1 MPQPVMEWES
11 RIGQR
16 VRLRD
21 LYILSTVAEAGSMAK
36 AATRLRMSQP
46 SVSEAIANLES
57 ALRVRLLDRS
67 PRGIEPTRYADALL
81 RRGRIVF
88 DELNQG
94 VRDIEFMS
102 NPTVGEV
109 RIGCPENLASGFV
122 PSVIA
127 SVSRLYPKITFQVLP
142 VEPVAMRFRE
152 LRDRSVDLMVGRVLH
167 PPLDDDLQADVLF
180 EDRLIVVA
188 GRSSPWARRRTVRM
202 SDLLGEAWVD
212 VPANTPVDAFM
223 VAQLRALGIT
233 LPRAAVR
240 TYSMHVRNYLLS
252 TGRFVG
258 LMWTSALTFS
268 PNAWSFKALPV
279 KLDIPTR
286 PVALITLKN
295 RTLSPAVE
303 IFAKH
308 AHEVAHSSGRSP
320 SGGRK
325 QPPTA
330 TAIA

>member
-21 LYILSTVAEAGSMAK
+21 LYILSAVAEAGSMAK
-36 AATRLRMSQP
+36 AALRLSMSQP
-46 SVSEAIANLES
+46 SISEAISNLEG
-57 ALRVRLLDRS
+57 ALRVRLLDRG
-67 PRGIEPTRYADALL
+67 PRGVEPTPYADALL
-81 RRGRIVF
+81 RRGQVVF

-94 VRDIEFMS
+94 VREIEFMA
-102 NPTVGEV
+102 NPEVGEV

-127 SVSRLYPKITFQVLP
+127 DVSRLYPKITFQVMP

-152 LRDRSVDLMVGRVLH
+152 LRARSVDLMVGRVLD
-167 PPLDDDLQADVLF
+167 PPLDDDLHADILF
-180 EDRLIVVA
+180 NDRLLVVA
-188 GRSSPWARRRTVRM
+188 GRSSRWAHRRSIRIEE
-202 SDLLGEAWVD
+202 LLHDSWVD
-212 VPANTPVDAFM
+212 VPANTPVNAFM
-223 VAQLRALGIT
+223 VKQLGVLGVT
-233 LPRAAVR
+233 LPTPVVR

-252 TGRFVG
+252 TGHFLG
-258 LMWTSALTFS
+258 LMWASALAFS

-286 PVALITLKN
+286 PVAVITLKN

-303 IFAKH
+303 VFAKR
-308 AHEVAHSSGRSP
+308 AQEVVCSAGKSFPDVR
-320 SGGRK
+320 RK
-325 QPPTA
+325 
-330 TAIA
+330 